1 MLPGTQM
8 DAQHNV
14 ARHTDGC
21 TAQCCEAHRWMHSTM
36 LPGTQMDAQHNVA
49 RHTDGCTDRYM
60 DIIKS

>member
-1 MLPGTQM
+1 
-8 DAQHNV
+8 
-14 ARHTDGC
+14 
-21 TAQCCEAHRWMHSTM
+21 MHSTM